1 MSDDREAKIGSD
13 PGLTEQ
19 ELLLKT
25 GQSLRKRAENLDEAT
40 SAMLDRMRMEAVE
53 STRRSTRPWFM
64 QPVYGGALAACLVAT
79 VVMLNLGSDHAD
91 PDFPVIETVML
102 NNDFEML
109 SEDLEFY
116 EWLEQEIVEDDV

>member
-1 MSDDREAKIGSD
+1 MSDDREPKIGGD

-19 ELLLKT
+19 ELLLKS
-25 GQSLRKRAENLDEAT
+25 GESLRKRAENLDEAT
-40 SAMLDRMRMEAVE
+40 SAMLDQMRMEAVE

-64 QPVYGGALAACLVAT
+64 QPVYGGVLAACLVAT
-79 VVMLNLGSDHAD
+79 VVMLNLNSDHTD